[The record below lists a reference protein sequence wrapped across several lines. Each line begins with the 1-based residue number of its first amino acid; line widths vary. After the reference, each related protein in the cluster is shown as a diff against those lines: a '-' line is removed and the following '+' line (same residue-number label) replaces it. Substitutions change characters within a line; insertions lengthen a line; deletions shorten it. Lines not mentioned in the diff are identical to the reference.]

1 MDVEGRTSNANDNS
15 LTHNP
20 EHGQEK
26 DIPNDSYD
34 LSTAHTID
42 RGIVLFF
49 SAKFCFKFYLCKL
62 ISFSHDV

>member
-42 RGIVLFF
+42 RGIVCSIL
-49 SAKFCFKFYLCKL
+49 S
-62 ISFSHDV
+62 